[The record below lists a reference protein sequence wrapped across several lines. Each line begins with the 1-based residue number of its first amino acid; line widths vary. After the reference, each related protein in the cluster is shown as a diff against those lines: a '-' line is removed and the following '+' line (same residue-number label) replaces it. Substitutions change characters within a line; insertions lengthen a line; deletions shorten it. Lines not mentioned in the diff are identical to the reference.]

1 MSMEVHIMNK
11 KVLSLGVML
20 SLATT
25 GVMAADSVTTSVN
38 NGDQLTKYQKEAIQ
52 LTQKQ
57 LAEKAVQDSKTY
69 ENVLTLNET
78 RAIDLA
84 LANNRTAKQ
93 TKWDYQVAKDT
104 VSATAAGKNPSIS
117 YLWQGSRSNG
127 VNAMTGRNV
136 TSKNGSHSFTISA
149 PVFSPELDASIDAS
163 RYAREGAGAS
173 YEEALQQAKYDAISG
188 YYTLIMNRNLVD
200 VAQQAVKDYQGHV
213 TNVEAQYNVGLVA
226 SSDVLAAKTNLAD
239 SETNLVKA
247 QNSANLSEASLNQV
261 IAYPVQTSITTAER
275 DLQYKPYNVTL
286 EQAKAYAMLHR
297 SALVKS
303 AMAVKEAEETL
314 RKAKSGYLPTV
325 GVETGRGYADPDGYF
340 GTSNKSWHIGAK
352 ASWSLWDGGATQNKV
367 KVANDTLEKAKE
379 ANLANVDAVLL
390 AVQKAYLNLRS
401 AEQTIQST
409 QTAVVQ
415 GQESFRIATL
425 RYRAGVGTNLDVL
438 DAETKLTTARNN
450 YVQALY
456 NYNIS
461 IAALEQL
468 TGVPLNTPVGQGAE
482 VIANSGAL
490 EQLAK
495 LGSHQ

>member
-1 MSMEVHIMNK
+1 MEVHIMNK

-25 GVMAADSVTTSVN
+25 GAMAADVVTTSVN
-38 NGDQLTKYQKEAIQ
+38 NGDQLSKYQKEAIQ

-57 LAEKAVQDSKTY
+57 LAEKSVQDSKTY
-69 ENVLTLNET
+69 ESKLDLDESRT
-78 RAIDLA
+78 IDLA
-84 LANNRTAKQ
+84 LANNRAAKQ
-93 TKWDYQVAKDT
+93 TKWDYQAAKDT

-117 YLWQGSRSNG
+117 YSWQGSRSNG
-127 VNAMTGRNV
+127 VNALTGRNV

-173 YEEALQQAKYDAISG
+173 YEESLQQAKYDAISG

-200 VAQQAVKDYQGHV
+200 VAQQSVKDYQGHV
-213 TNVEAQYNVGLVA
+213 TNVQAQYNVGLVA

-261 IAYPVQTSITTAER
+261 IAYPVQTAINTAEH

-286 EQAKAYAMLHR
+286 EQAKAYALLHR

-303 AMAVKEAEETL
+303 ALDVKSAEEAVKS
-314 RKAKSGYLPTV
+314 AKSGYLPTV
-325 GVETGRGYADPDGYF
+325 AVKAGRGYADPDGYF
-340 GTSNKSWHIGAK
+340 GTSTKSWSVGAT
-352 ASWSLWDGGATQNKV
+352 ASWSLWDGGATQNAIK
-367 KVANDTLEKAKE
+367 KANAQLEQAKE
-379 ANLANVDAVLL
+379 ANLATVDAVLL

-409 QTAVVQ
+409 QTAVAQ

-438 DAETKLTTARNN
+438 DAETKLTDARNN

-482 VIANSGAL
+482 IIANSGAA
-490 EQLAK
+490 EQLAQ
-495 LGSHQ
+495 LGGNQ

>member
-1 MSMEVHIMNK
+1 MEVHIMNK

-20 SLATT
+20 SLVTT
-25 GVMAADSVTTSVN
+25 GAMAADVVTTSVN
-38 NGDQLTKYQKEAIQ
+38 NGDQLSKYQKEAIQ

-57 LAEKAVQDSKTY
+57 LAEKSVQDSKTY
-69 ENVLTLNET
+69 ESKLDLDESRTIE
-78 RAIDLA
+78 LA

-93 TKWDYQVAKDT
+93 TKWGYEAAKSAVSQVA
-104 VSATAAGKNPSIS
+104 AAKNPSVS
-117 YLWQGSRSNG
+117 YGWSAQKTGG
-127 VNAMTGRNV
+127 DTGRGK
-136 TSKNGSHSFTISA
+136 SGSHNFSISA
-149 PVFSPELDASIDAS
+149 PVFNPQLDASIDSA
-163 RYAREGAGAS
+163 RYTREGTGAS

-213 TNVEAQYNVGLVA
+213 TNVQAQYNVGLVA

-247 QNSANLSEASLNQV
+247 QNSANLAEASLNQV
-261 IAYPVQTSITTAER
+261 IAYPVQTAINTAEH

-286 EQAKAYAMLHR
+286 EQAKAYALLHR

-303 AMAVKEAEETL
+303 AMAVKEAEEAL
-314 RKAKSGYLPTV
+314 KKVKSGYLPTV
-325 GVETGRGYADPDGYF
+325 GVEAGRGYADPDGYF

-367 KVANDTLEKAKE
+367 KVATDTLEKAKE
-379 ANLANVDAVLL
+379 ANLAAVDSVLL

-409 QTAVVQ
+409 QTAVAQ

-438 DAETKLTTARNN
+438 DAETKLTDARNN

-482 VIANSGAL
+482 IIANSGAA
-490 EQLAK
+490 EQLAQ
-495 LGSHQ
+495 LGGNQ

>member
-1 MSMEVHIMNK
+1 MNK

-57 LAEKAVQDSKTY
+57 LANKAVQDSKTY
-69 ENVLTLNET
+69 EHALALNET
-78 RAIDLA
+78 RTIDLA

-93 TKWDYQVAKDT
+93 TKWGYEAAKSAVSQV
-104 VSATAAGKNPSIS
+104 AAGKNPSVS
-117 YLWQGSRSNG
+117 YAWNAQRTGGDTGSGKS
-127 VNAMTGRNV
+127 
-136 TSKNGSHSFTISA
+136 GSHNFSISA
-149 PVFSPELDASIDAS
+149 PVFHPQLDASIDSA
-163 RYAREGAGAS
+163 RFTREGIGAS

-226 SSDVLAAKTNLAD
+226 SSDVLAAKTNLAE
-239 SETNLVKA
+239 SETSLVKA
-247 QNSANLSEASLNQV
+247 QNTANLAEASLNQV
-261 IAYPVQTSITTAER
+261 IAYPVQTSITTAEH

-303 AMAVKEAEETL
+303 ALDVKSAEEAVKS
-314 RKAKSGYLPTV
+314 AKSGYLPTV
-325 GVETGRGYADPDGYF
+325 AVRAGRGYADLDGYI
-340 GTSNKSWHIGAK
+340 GTSTKSWSVGAT
-352 ASWSLWDGGATQNKV
+352 ASWSLWDGGTTQNAIK
-367 KVANDTLEKAKE
+367 KANAQLEQAKE
-379 ANLANVDAVLL
+379 ANLATVDAVLL

-409 QTAVVQ
+409 QTAVAQ

-468 TGVPLNTPVGQGAE
+468 TGVPLNTPIGQGAE
-482 VIANSGAL
+482 VITNSGAL

-495 LGSHQ
+495 LGSNQ

>member
-1 MSMEVHIMNK
+1 MNK

-25 GVMAADSVTTSVN
+25 GAMAADVVTTSVN
-38 NGDQLTKYQKEAIQ
+38 NGDQLSKYQKEAIQ

-57 LAEKAVQDSKTY
+57 LAEKSVQDSKTY
-69 ENVLTLNET
+69 ESKLDLDESRTIE
-78 RAIDLA
+78 LA

-93 TKWDYQVAKDT
+93 TKWGYEAAKSAVSQV
-104 VSATAAGKNPSIS
+104 AAGKNPSVKYEWS
-117 YLWQGSRSNG
+117 AQKTGG
-127 VNAMTGRNV
+127 DTGR
-136 TSKNGSHSFTISA
+136 SKRGSHDFSISA
-149 PVFSPELDASIDAS
+149 PVFNPQLDASIDAA
-163 RYAREGAGAS
+163 RYTREGTGAS

-213 TNVEAQYNVGLVA
+213 TNVQAQYNVGLVA

-247 QNSANLSEASLNQV
+247 QNVANLAEASLNQV
-261 IAYPVQTSITTAER
+261 IAYPVQTAINTAEH

-286 EQAKAYAMLHR
+286 EQAKAYALLHR

-303 AMAVKEAEETL
+303 ALDVKSAEEAVKS
-314 RKAKSGYLPTV
+314 AKSGYLPTV
-325 GVETGRGYADPDGYF
+325 AVKAGRGYADLDGYF
-340 GTSNKSWHIGAK
+340 GTSTKSWSVGAT
-352 ASWSLWDGGATQNKV
+352 ASWSLWDGGATQNAIK
-367 KVANDTLEKAKE
+367 KANAQLEQAKE
-379 ANLANVDAVLL
+379 ANLATVDAVLL

-409 QTAVVQ
+409 QTAVAQ

-438 DAETKLTTARNN
+438 DAETKLTDARNN

-468 TGVPLNTPVGQGAE
+468 TGVPLNTPVGQGAGI
-482 VIANSGAL
+482 IANSGAA
-490 EQLAK
+490 EQLAQ
-495 LGSHQ
+495 LGGNQ

>member
-1 MSMEVHIMNK
+1 MEVHIMNK

-25 GVMAADSVTTSVN
+25 GAMAADVVTTSVN
-38 NGDQLTKYQKEAIQ
+38 NGDQLSKYQKEAIQ

-57 LAEKAVQDSKTY
+57 LAEKSVQDSKTY
-69 ENVLTLNET
+69 ESKLDLDESRTIE
-78 RAIDLA
+78 LA

-93 TKWDYQVAKDT
+93 TKWGYEAAKSAVSQV
-104 VSATAAGKNPSIS
+104 AAGKNPSVS
-117 YLWQGSRSNG
+117 YGWSAQKTGG
-127 VNAMTGRNV
+127 DTGR
-136 TSKNGSHSFTISA
+136 SKRGNHDFSISA
-149 PVFSPELDASIDAS
+149 YVFNPQLDANIDSA
-163 RYAREGAGAS
+163 RYTREGTGAS

-213 TNVEAQYNVGLVA
+213 TNVQAQYNVGLVA

-239 SETNLVKA
+239 SETSLVKA
-247 QNSANLSEASLNQV
+247 QNAANLAEASLNQV
-261 IAYPVQTSITTAER
+261 IAYPVQTAINTAEH

-286 EQAKAYAMLHR
+286 EQAKAYALLHR

-303 AMAVKEAEETL
+303 ALDVKSAEEAVKS
-314 RKAKSGYLPTV
+314 AKSGYLPTV
-325 GVETGRGYADPDGYF
+325 AVRAGRGYADLDGYF
-340 GTSNKSWHIGAK
+340 GTSTKSWSVGAT
-352 ASWSLWDGGATQNKV
+352 ASWSLWDGGATQNAIK
-367 KVANDTLEKAKE
+367 KANAQLEQAKE
-379 ANLANVDAVLL
+379 ANLAIVDAVLL

-409 QTAVVQ
+409 QTAVAQ

-438 DAETKLTTARNN
+438 DAETKLTDARNN

-482 VIANSGAL
+482 IIANSGAA
-490 EQLAK
+490 EQLAQ
-495 LGSHQ
+495 LGGNQ

>member
-1 MSMEVHIMNK
+1 MEVHIMNK

-20 SLATT
+20 SLVTT
-25 GVMAADSVTTSVN
+25 GAMAADVVTTSVN
-38 NGDQLTKYQKEAIQ
+38 NGDQLSKYQKEAIQ

-57 LAEKAVQDSKTY
+57 LAEKSVQDSKTY
-69 ENVLTLNET
+69 ESKLDLDESRT
-78 RAIDLA
+78 IDLA

-93 TKWDYQVAKDT
+93 TKWGYEAAKSAVSQVA
-104 VSATAAGKNPSIS
+104 AAKNPSVS
-117 YLWQGSRSNG
+117 YGWSAQKTGG
-127 VNAMTGRNV
+127 DTGR
-136 TSKNGSHSFTISA
+136 SKRGNHDFSISA
-149 PVFSPELDASIDAS
+149 YVFNPQLDANIDSA
-163 RYAREGAGAS
+163 RYTREGTGAS

-213 TNVEAQYNVGLVA
+213 TNVQAQYNVGLVA

-247 QNSANLSEASLNQV
+247 QNVANLAEASLNQV
-261 IAYPVQTSITTAER
+261 IAYPVQTAINTAEH

-286 EQAKAYAMLHR
+286 EQAKAYALLHR

-303 AMAVKEAEETL
+303 ALDVKSAEEAVKS
-314 RKAKSGYLPTV
+314 AKSGYLPTV
-325 GVETGRGYADPDGYF
+325 AVKAGRGYADLDGYF
-340 GTSNKSWHIGAK
+340 GTSTKSWSVGAT
-352 ASWSLWDGGATQNKV
+352 ASWSLWDGGATQNAIK
-367 KVANDTLEKAKE
+367 KANAQLEQAKE
-379 ANLANVDAVLL
+379 ANLATVDAVLL

-409 QTAVVQ
+409 QTAVAQ

-438 DAETKLTTARNN
+438 DAETKLTDARNN

-468 TGVPLNTPVGQGAE
+468 TGVPLNTPVGQGAGI
-482 VIANSGAL
+482 IANSGAA
-490 EQLAK
+490 EQLAQ
-495 LGSHQ
+495 LGGNQ

>member
-1 MSMEVHIMNK
+1 MNK

-57 LAEKAVQDSKTY
+57 LANKAVQDSKTY
-69 ENVLTLNET
+69 EHALALNET
-78 RAIDLA
+78 RTIDLA

-93 TKWDYQVAKDT
+93 TKWGYEAAKSAVSQVA
-104 VSATAAGKNPSIS
+104 AAKNPSVKYDWS
-117 YLWQGSRSNG
+117 AQKTGG
-127 VNAMTGRNV
+127 DTGR
-136 TSKNGSHSFTISA
+136 SKRGNHDFSISA
-149 PVFSPELDASIDAS
+149 YVFNPQLDASIDSA
-163 RYAREGAGAS
+163 RYTREGTGAS

-226 SSDVLAAKTNLAD
+226 SSDVLAAKTNLAE
-239 SETNLVKA
+239 SETSLVKA
-247 QNSANLSEASLNQV
+247 QNTANLAEASLNQV
-261 IAYPVQTSITTAER
+261 IAYPVQTSITTAEH

-303 AMAVKEAEETL
+303 ALDVKSAEEAV
-314 RKAKSGYLPTV
+314 RSAKAGYLPTV
-325 GVETGRGYADPDGYF
+325 AVKAGRGYIDPDGYF
-340 GTSNKSWHIGAK
+340 GTSTKSWSVGAS
-352 ASWSLWDGGATQNKV
+352 ASWSLWDGGATQNAIK
-367 KVANDTLEKAKE
+367 KANAQLEQAKE
-379 ANLANVDAVLL
+379 ANLATVDAVLL

-409 QTAVVQ
+409 QTAVAQ

-468 TGVPLNTPVGQGAE
+468 TGVPLNTPIGQGAE
-482 VIANSGAL
+482 VITNSGAL

-495 LGSHQ
+495 LGNNQ

>member
-1 MSMEVHIMNK
+1 MNK

-57 LAEKAVQDSKTY
+57 LANKAVQDSKTY
-69 ENVLTLNET
+69 EHALALNET
-78 RAIDLA
+78 RTIDLA

-93 TKWDYQVAKDT
+93 TKWGYEAAKSAVSQV
-104 VSATAAGKNPSIS
+104 AAGKNPSVS
-117 YLWQGSRSNG
+117 YAWNAQRTGGDTGSGKS
-127 VNAMTGRNV
+127 
-136 TSKNGSHSFTISA
+136 GSHNFSISA
-149 PVFSPELDASIDAS
+149 PVFHPQLDASIDSA
-163 RYAREGAGAS
+163 RYTREGTGAS

-226 SSDVLAAKTNLAD
+226 SSDVLAAKTNLAE
-239 SETNLVKA
+239 SETSLVKA
-247 QNSANLSEASLNQV
+247 QNTANLAEASLNQV
-261 IAYPVQTSITTAER
+261 IAYPVQTSITTAEH

-286 EQAKAYAMLHR
+286 EQAKAYALLHR

-303 AMAVKEAEETL
+303 ALDVKSAEEAVKS
-314 RKAKSGYLPTV
+314 AKSGYLPTV
-325 GVETGRGYADPDGYF
+325 AVRAGRGYADLDGYF
-340 GTSNKSWHIGAK
+340 GTSTKSWSVGAT
-352 ASWSLWDGGATQNKV
+352 ASWSLWDGGTTQNAIK
-367 KVANDTLEKAKE
+367 KANAQLEQAKE
-379 ANLANVDAVLL
+379 ANLATVDAVLL

-409 QTAVVQ
+409 QTAVAQ

-438 DAETKLTTARNN
+438 DAETKLTDARNN

-468 TGVPLNTPVGQGAE
+468 TGVPLNTPVGQGAGI
-482 VIANSGAL
+482 IANSGAA
-490 EQLAK
+490 EQLAQ
-495 LGSHQ
+495 LGGNQ

>member
-1 MSMEVHIMNK
+1 MNK

-25 GVMAADSVTTSVN
+25 GAMAADVVTTSVN
-38 NGDQLTKYQKEAIQ
+38 NGDQLSKYQKEAIQ

-57 LAEKAVQDSKTY
+57 LAEKSVQDSKTY
-69 ENVLTLNET
+69 ESKLDLDESRTIE
-78 RAIDLA
+78 LA

-93 TKWDYQVAKDT
+93 TKWGYEAAKSAVSQV
-104 VSATAAGKNPSIS
+104 AAGKNPSVKYEWS
-117 YLWQGSRSNG
+117 AQKTGG
-127 VNAMTGRNV
+127 DTGR
-136 TSKNGSHSFTISA
+136 SKRGSHDFSISA
-149 PVFSPELDASIDAS
+149 PVFNPQLDASIDAA
-163 RYAREGAGAS
+163 RYTREGTGAS

-213 TNVEAQYNVGLVA
+213 TNVQAQYNVGLVA

-247 QNSANLSEASLNQV
+247 QNSANLAEASLNQV
-261 IAYPVQTSITTAER
+261 IAYPVQTAINTAEH

-286 EQAKAYAMLHR
+286 EQAKAYALLHR

-303 AMAVKEAEETL
+303 ALDVKSAEEAVKS
-314 RKAKSGYLPTV
+314 AKSGYLPTV
-325 GVETGRGYADPDGYF
+325 AVKAGRGYADPDGYF
-340 GTSNKSWHIGAK
+340 GTSTKSWSVGAI
-352 ASWSLWDGGATQNKV
+352 ASWSLWDGGATQNAIK
-367 KVANDTLEKAKE
+367 KANAQLEQAKE
-379 ANLANVDAVLL
+379 ANLATVDAVLL

-409 QTAVVQ
+409 QTAVAQ

-438 DAETKLTTARNN
+438 DAETKLTDARNN

-482 VIANSGAL
+482 IIANSGSA
-490 EQLAK
+490 EQLAQ
-495 LGSHQ
+495 LGGKQ

>member
-1 MSMEVHIMNK
+1 MNK

-25 GVMAADSVTTSVN
+25 GAMAADVVTTSIN
-38 NGDQLTKYQKEAIQ
+38 NGDQLSKYQKEAIQ

-57 LAEKAVQDSKTY
+57 LAEKSVQDSKTY
-69 ENVLTLNET
+69 ESKLDLDESRT
-78 RAIDLA
+78 IDLA

-93 TKWDYQVAKDT
+93 TKWDYQAAKDT

-117 YLWQGSRSNG
+117 YSWQGARSNG

-136 TSKNGSHSFTISA
+136 TSKTGSHSFTISA

-173 YEEALQQAKYDAISG
+173 YEESLQQAKYDAISG

-200 VAQQAVKDYQGHV
+200 VAQQSVKDYQGHV
-213 TNVEAQYNVGLVA
+213 TNVQAQYNVGLVA

-247 QNSANLSEASLNQV
+247 QNAANLAEASLNQV
-261 IAYPVQTSITTAER
+261 IAYPAQTAINTAEH

-286 EQAKAYAMLHR
+286 EQAKVYALLHR

-314 RKAKSGYLPTV
+314 KKAKSGYLPTV
-325 GVETGRGYADPDGYF
+325 GVEAGRGYADPDPDGYF
-340 GTSNKSWHIGAK
+340 GTNNKSWHIGAK
-352 ASWSLWDGGATQNKV
+352 ASWSLWDGGTTQNKV
-367 KVANDTLEKAKE
+367 KVATDTLEKAKE
-379 ANLANVDAVLL
+379 ANLAAVDNVLL

-409 QTAVVQ
+409 QTAVAQ

-438 DAETKLTTARNN
+438 DAETKLTDARNN

-482 VIANSGAL
+482 IIANSGAS
-490 EQLAK
+490 EQLAQ
-495 LGSHQ
+495 LGGNQ

>member
-69 ENVLTLNET
+69 EHALALDENRT
-78 RAIDLA
+78 IDLA

-93 TKWDYQVAKDT
+93 TKWDYQAAKDT
-104 VSATAAGKNPSIS
+104 VSATAASKNPSIS
-117 YLWQGSRSNG
+117 YSWQGSRSKG

-136 TSKNGSHSFTISA
+136 TTKTGSHSFTISA
-149 PVFSPELDASIDAS
+149 PVFSPEIDASIDAS
-163 RYAREGAGAS
+163 RYAREGTGAA

-213 TNVEAQYNVGLVA
+213 TNVDAQYNVGLVA

-247 QNSANLSEASLNQV
+247 QNTANLAEASLNQV

-303 AMAVKEAEETL
+303 AMAVKEAEAAL
-314 RKAKSGYLPTV
+314 RKAKFGYLPTV
-325 GVETGRGYADPDGYF
+325 GVEAGRGYADFDGYF
-340 GTSNKSWHIGAK
+340 GTSNKSWHVGAK

-367 KVANDTLEKAKE
+367 KVASDTLEKAKE
-379 ANLANVDAVLL
+379 ANLATVDGVLL

-409 QTAVVQ
+409 QTAVAQ

-482 VIANSGAL
+482 VIANSGAI

-495 LGSHQ
+495 LGSNQ

>member
-1 MSMEVHIMNK
+1 MEVHIMNK

-25 GVMAADSVTTSVN
+25 GAMAADVVTTSVN
-38 NGDQLTKYQKEAIQ
+38 NGDQLSKYQKEAIQ

-57 LAEKAVQDSKTY
+57 LAEKSVQDSKTY
-69 ENVLTLNET
+69 ESKLDLDESRTIE
-78 RAIDLA
+78 LA

-93 TKWDYQVAKDT
+93 TKWGYEAAKST
-104 VSATAAGKNPSIS
+104 VSQVAAGKNPSVKYDWS
-117 YLWQGSRSNG
+117 AQKTGG
-127 VNAMTGRNV
+127 DTGRGK
-136 TSKNGSHSFTISA
+136 SGSHNFSIIA
-149 PVFSPELDASIDAS
+149 PVFNPQLDASIDSA
-163 RYAREGAGAS
+163 RYTREGTGAS

-213 TNVEAQYNVGLVA
+213 TNVQAQYNVGLVA

-247 QNSANLSEASLNQV
+247 QNSANLAEASLNQV
-261 IAYPVQTSITTAER
+261 IAYPVQTAINTAEH

-286 EQAKAYAMLHR
+286 EQAKAYALLHR

-303 AMAVKEAEETL
+303 ALDVKSAEEAVKS
-314 RKAKSGYLPTV
+314 AKSGYLPTV
-325 GVETGRGYADPDGYF
+325 SVSAGRGYADLDGYF
-340 GTSNKSWHIGAK
+340 GTSTKSWSVGAT
-352 ASWSLWDGGATQNKV
+352 ASWSLWDGGATQNAIK
-367 KVANDTLEKAKE
+367 KANAQLEQAKE
-379 ANLANVDAVLL
+379 ANLATVDAVLL

-409 QTAVVQ
+409 QTAVAQ

-438 DAETKLTTARNN
+438 DAETKLTDARNN

-482 VIANSGAL
+482 IIANSGAA
-490 EQLAK
+490 EQLAQ
-495 LGSHQ
+495 LGGNQ

>member
-69 ENVLTLNET
+69 EHALALDET
-78 RAIDLA
+78 RTIDLA

-93 TKWDYQVAKDT
+93 TKWDYQAAKDT
-104 VSATAAGKNPSIS
+104 VSATAASKNPSIS
-117 YLWQGSRSNG
+117 YSWQGSRSKG

-136 TSKNGSHSFTISA
+136 TTKTGSHSFTISA
-149 PVFSPELDASIDAS
+149 PVFSPEIDASIDAS
-163 RYAREGAGAS
+163 RYAREGTGAA

-213 TNVEAQYNVGLVA
+213 TNVDAQYNVGLVA

-247 QNSANLSEASLNQV
+247 QNTANLAEASLNQV

-303 AMAVKEAEETL
+303 AMAVKEAESAL
-314 RKAKSGYLPTV
+314 RKSKFGYLPTV
-325 GVETGRGYADPDGYF
+325 GVEAGRGYADFDGYF

-367 KVANDTLEKAKE
+367 KVASDTLEKAKE
-379 ANLANVDAVLL
+379 ANLAAVDSVLL
-390 AVQKAYLNLRS
+390 SVQKAYLNLRS

-409 QTAVVQ
+409 QTAVTQ

-438 DAETKLTTARNN
+438 DAEIKLTTARNN

-482 VIANSGAL
+482 VIANSGAI

-495 LGSHQ
+495 LGSNQ

>member
-1 MSMEVHIMNK
+1 MNK

-57 LAEKAVQDSKTY
+57 LANKAVQDSKTY
-69 ENVLTLNET
+69 EHALALNET
-78 RAIDLA
+78 RTIDLA

-93 TKWDYQVAKDT
+93 TKWGYEAAKSAVSQVA
-104 VSATAAGKNPSIS
+104 AAKNPSVKYDWS
-117 YLWQGSRSNG
+117 AQKTGG
-127 VNAMTGRNV
+127 DTGR
-136 TSKNGSHSFTISA
+136 SKRGNHDFSISA
-149 PVFSPELDASIDAS
+149 YVFNPQLDASIDSA
-163 RYAREGAGAS
+163 RYTREGTGAS

-239 SETNLVKA
+239 SETSLVKA
-247 QNSANLSEASLNQV
+247 QNTANLAEASLNQV
-261 IAYPVQTSITTAER
+261 IAYPVQTSITTAEH

-303 AMAVKEAEETL
+303 ALDVKSAEEAV
-314 RKAKSGYLPTV
+314 RSAKAGYLPTV
-325 GVETGRGYADPDGYF
+325 AVKAGRGYIDPDGYF
-340 GTSNKSWHIGAK
+340 GTSTKSWSVGAS
-352 ASWSLWDGGATQNKV
+352 ASWSLWDGGATQNAIK
-367 KVANDTLEKAKE
+367 KANAQLEQAKE
-379 ANLANVDAVLL
+379 ANLATVDAVLL

-409 QTAVVQ
+409 QTAVAQ

-482 VIANSGAL
+482 VITNSGAL

-495 LGSHQ
+495 LGNNQ

>member
-1 MSMEVHIMNK
+1 MNK

-20 SLATT
+20 SLVTT
-25 GVMAADSVTTSVN
+25 GAMAADVVTTSVN
-38 NGDQLTKYQKEAIQ
+38 NGDQLSKYQKEAIQ

-57 LAEKAVQDSKTY
+57 LAEKSVQDSKTY
-69 ENVLTLNET
+69 ESKLDLDESRT
-78 RAIDLA
+78 IDLA

-93 TKWDYQVAKDT
+93 TKWGYEAAKSAVSQVA
-104 VSATAAGKNPSIS
+104 AAKNPSVS
-117 YLWQGSRSNG
+117 YGWSAQKTGG
-127 VNAMTGRNV
+127 DTGRGK
-136 TSKNGSHSFTISA
+136 SGSHNFSISA
-149 PVFSPELDASIDAS
+149 PVFNPQLDASIDSA
-163 RYAREGAGAS
+163 RYTREGTGAS

-213 TNVEAQYNVGLVA
+213 TNVQAQYNVGLVA

-247 QNSANLSEASLNQV
+247 QNVANLAEASLNQV
-261 IAYPVQTSITTAER
+261 IAYPVQTAINTAEH

-286 EQAKAYAMLHR
+286 EQAKAYALLHR

-303 AMAVKEAEETL
+303 ALDVKSAEEAVKS
-314 RKAKSGYLPTV
+314 AKSGYLPTV
-325 GVETGRGYADPDGYF
+325 AVKAGRGYADLDGYF
-340 GTSNKSWHIGAK
+340 GTSTKSWSVGAT
-352 ASWSLWDGGATQNKV
+352 ASWSLWDGGTTQNKV
-367 KVANDTLEKAKE
+367 KVATDTLEKAKE
-379 ANLANVDAVLL
+379 ANLAAVDNVLL

-409 QTAVVQ
+409 QTAVAQ

-438 DAETKLTTARNN
+438 DAETKLTDARNN

-482 VIANSGAL
+482 IIANSGAA
-490 EQLAK
+490 EQLAQ
-495 LGSHQ
+495 LGGNQ

>member
-1 MSMEVHIMNK
+1 MNK

-57 LAEKAVQDSKTY
+57 LANKAVQDSKTY
-69 ENVLTLNET
+69 EHALALNET
-78 RAIDLA
+78 RTIDLA

-93 TKWDYQVAKDT
+93 TKWGYEAAKSAVSQV
-104 VSATAAGKNPSIS
+104 AAGKNPSVS
-117 YLWQGSRSNG
+117 YAWNAERTGSG
-127 VNAMTGRNV
+127 KTGRHNF
-136 TSKNGSHSFTISA
+136 SISA
-149 PVFSPELDASIDAS
+149 PVFNPQLDASIDSA
-163 RYAREGAGAS
+163 RYTREGTGAS

-239 SETNLVKA
+239 SETSLVKA
-247 QNSANLSEASLNQV
+247 QNTANLAEASLNQV
-261 IAYPVQTSITTAER
+261 IAYPVQTSITTAEH

-303 AMAVKEAEETL
+303 ALDVKSAEEAV
-314 RKAKSGYLPTV
+314 RSAKAGYLPTV
-325 GVETGRGYADPDGYF
+325 RVNAGRGYIDPDGYF
-340 GTSNKSWHIGAK
+340 GTSTKSWSVGAS
-352 ASWSLWDGGATQNKV
+352 ASWSLWDGGATQNAIK
-367 KVANDTLEKAKE
+367 KANAQLEQAKE
-379 ANLANVDAVLL
+379 ANLATVDAVLL

-409 QTAVVQ
+409 QTAVAQ

-468 TGVPLNTPVGQGAE
+468 TGVPLNTPIGQGAE
-482 VIANSGAL
+482 IITNSGAL

-495 LGSHQ
+495 LDSNQ

>member
-1 MSMEVHIMNK
+1 MNK

-52 LTQKQ
+52 LTQKL
-57 LAEKAVQDSKTY
+57 LANKAVQDSKTY
-69 ENVLTLNET
+69 EHALALNET
-78 RAIDLA
+78 RTIDLA

-93 TKWDYQVAKDT
+93 TKWGYEAAKSAVSQVA
-104 VSATAAGKNPSIS
+104 AAKNPSVKYDWS
-117 YLWQGSRSNG
+117 AQKTGG
-127 VNAMTGRNV
+127 DTGR
-136 TSKNGSHSFTISA
+136 SKRGNHDFSISA
-149 PVFSPELDASIDAS
+149 YVFNPQLDASIDSA
-163 RYAREGAGAS
+163 RYTREGTGAS

-239 SETNLVKA
+239 SETSLVKA
-247 QNSANLSEASLNQV
+247 QNTANLAEASLNQV
-261 IAYPVQTSITTAER
+261 IAYPVQTSITTAEH

-303 AMAVKEAEETL
+303 ALDVKSAEEAV
-314 RKAKSGYLPTV
+314 RSAKAGYLPTV
-325 GVETGRGYADPDGYF
+325 AVKAGRGYIDPDGYF
-340 GTSNKSWHIGAK
+340 GTSTKSWSVGAS
-352 ASWSLWDGGATQNKV
+352 ASWSLWDGGATQNAIK
-367 KVANDTLEKAKE
+367 KANAQLEQAKE
-379 ANLANVDAVLL
+379 VNLATVDAVLL

-409 QTAVVQ
+409 QTAVAQ

-468 TGVPLNTPVGQGAE
+468 TGVPLNTPIGQGAE
-482 VIANSGAL
+482 VITNSGAL

-495 LGSHQ
+495 LGSNQ

>member
-1 MSMEVHIMNK
+1 MNK

-57 LAEKAVQDSKTY
+57 LAEKAVRDSKTY
-69 ENVLTLNET
+69 ENALALDET
-78 RAIDLA
+78 RTIDLA

-127 VNAMTGRNV
+127 VNVMTGRNE
-136 TSKNGSHSFTISA
+136 TSKKGSHSFTIKA

-173 YEEALQQAKYDAISG
+173 YEEALQKAKYDAISG

-286 EQAKAYAMLHR
+286 EQAKAYAILHR

-303 AMAVKEAEETL
+303 AMVVKEAEEAL
-314 RKAKSGYLPTV
+314 KKAKSGYLPTI

-340 GTSNKSWHIGAK
+340 GTSNKSWHIGAQ

-367 KVANDTLEKAKE
+367 KVANDSLEKAKE
-379 ANLANVDAVLL
+379 ANLATVDAVLL
-390 AVQKAYLNLRS
+390 EVQKAYLNLRS

-409 QTAVVQ
+409 QTAVAQ

-468 TGVPLNTPVGQGAE
+468 TGVPLNTPIGQGAE
-482 VIANSGAL
+482 VITNSGAL

-495 LGSHQ
+495 LGSNQ

>member
-1 MSMEVHIMNK
+1 MNK

-69 ENVLTLNET
+69 ENVLALNET

-127 VNAMTGRNV
+127 VNVMTGRNE
-136 TSKNGSHSFTISA
+136 TSKKGSHSFTIKA

-173 YEEALQQAKYDAISG
+173 YEEALQKAKYDAISG

-286 EQAKAYAMLHR
+286 EQAKAYAILHR

-303 AMAVKEAEETL
+303 AMVVKEAEEAL
-314 RKAKSGYLPTV
+314 KKAKSGYLPTI

-340 GTSNKSWHIGAK
+340 GTSNKSWHIGAQ

-367 KVANDTLEKAKE
+367 KVANDSLEKAKE
-379 ANLANVDAVLL
+379 ANLATVDAVLL
-390 AVQKAYLNLRS
+390 EVQKAYLNLRS

-409 QTAVVQ
+409 QTAVAQ

-468 TGVPLNTPVGQGAE
+468 TGVPLNTPIGQGAE
-482 VIANSGAL
+482 VITNSGAL

-495 LGSHQ
+495 LGSNQ

>member
-57 LAEKAVQDSKTY
+57 LANKAVQDSKTY
-69 ENVLTLNET
+69 EHALALNET
-78 RAIDLA
+78 RTIDLA

-117 YLWQGSRSNG
+117 YSWQGSRSKG

-239 SETNLVKA
+239 SETSLVKA
-247 QNSANLSEASLNQV
+247 QNTANMIYN
-261 IAYPVQTSITTAER
+261 TSHT
-275 DLQYKPYNVTL
+275 
-286 EQAKAYAMLHR
+286 M
-297 SALVKS
+297 
-303 AMAVKEAEETL
+303 
-314 RKAKSGYLPTV
+314 
-325 GVETGRGYADPDGYF
+325 
-340 GTSNKSWHIGAK
+340 
-352 ASWSLWDGGATQNKV
+352 
-367 KVANDTLEKAKE
+367 
-379 ANLANVDAVLL
+379 
-390 AVQKAYLNLRS
+390 
-401 AEQTIQST
+401 
-409 QTAVVQ
+409 
-415 GQESFRIATL
+415 
-425 RYRAGVGTNLDVL
+425 
-438 DAETKLTTARNN
+438 
-450 YVQALY
+450 
-456 NYNIS
+456 
-461 IAALEQL
+461 
-468 TGVPLNTPVGQGAE
+468 
-482 VIANSGAL
+482 
-490 EQLAK
+490 
-495 LGSHQ
+495 

>member
-1 MSMEVHIMNK
+1 MNK

-25 GVMAADSVTTSVN
+25 GAMAADVVTTSVN
-38 NGDQLTKYQKEAIQ
+38 NGDQLSKYQKEAIQ

-57 LAEKAVQDSKTY
+57 LAEKSVQDSKTY
-69 ENVLTLNET
+69 ESKLDLDESRT
-78 RAIDLA
+78 IDLA

-93 TKWDYQVAKDT
+93 TKWGYEAAKSAVSQV
-104 VSATAAGKNPSIS
+104 AAGKNPSVS
-117 YLWQGSRSNG
+117 YGWSAQKTGG
-127 VNAMTGRNV
+127 DTGRGK
-136 TSKNGSHSFTISA
+136 SGSHNFSISA
-149 PVFSPELDASIDAS
+149 PVFNPQLDASIDSA
-163 RYAREGAGAS
+163 RYTREGTGAS

-213 TNVEAQYNVGLVA
+213 TNVQAQYNVGLVA

-247 QNSANLSEASLNQV
+247 QNAANLAEASLNQV
-261 IAYPVQTSITTAER
+261 IAYPAQTAINTAEH

-286 EQAKAYAMLHR
+286 EQAKVYALLHR

-314 RKAKSGYLPTV
+314 KKAKSGYLPTV
-325 GVETGRGYADPDGYF
+325 GVEAGRGYADPDGYF
-340 GTSNKSWHIGAK
+340 GTNNKSWHIGAK
-352 ASWSLWDGGATQNKV
+352 ASWSLWDGGTTQNKV
-367 KVANDTLEKAKE
+367 KVATDTLEKAKE
-379 ANLANVDAVLL
+379 ANLAAVDNVLL

-409 QTAVVQ
+409 QTAVAQ

-438 DAETKLTTARNN
+438 DAETKLTDARNN

-482 VIANSGAL
+482 IIANSGAA
-490 EQLAK
+490 EQLAQ
-495 LGSHQ
+495 LGGNQ

>member
-1 MSMEVHIMNK
+1 MNK

-57 LAEKAVQDSKTY
+57 LANKAVQDSKTY
-69 ENVLTLNET
+69 EPALALNET
-78 RAIDLA
+78 RTIDLA

-93 TKWDYQVAKDT
+93 TKWGYEAAKSAVSQVA
-104 VSATAAGKNPSIS
+104 AAKNPSVKYDWS
-117 YLWQGSRSNG
+117 AQKTGG
-127 VNAMTGRNV
+127 DTGR
-136 TSKNGSHSFTISA
+136 SKRGNPDFSISA
-149 PVFSPELDASIDAS
+149 YVFNPQLDASIDSA
-163 RYAREGAGAS
+163 RYTREGTGAS

-239 SETNLVKA
+239 SETSLVKA
-247 QNSANLSEASLNQV
+247 QNTANLAEASLNQV
-261 IAYPVQTSITTAER
+261 IAYPVQTSITTAEH

-303 AMAVKEAEETL
+303 ALDVKSAEEAV
-314 RKAKSGYLPTV
+314 RSAKAGYLPTV
-325 GVETGRGYADPDGYF
+325 AVKAGRGYIDPYGYF
-340 GTSNKSWHIGAK
+340 GTSTKSWSVGAS
-352 ASWSLWDGGATQNKV
+352 ASWSLWDGGATQNAIK
-367 KVANDTLEKAKE
+367 KANAQLEQAKE
-379 ANLANVDAVLL
+379 VNLATVDAVLL

-409 QTAVVQ
+409 QTAVAQ

-468 TGVPLNTPVGQGAE
+468 TGVPLNTPIGQGAE
-482 VIANSGAL
+482 VITNSGAL

-495 LGSHQ
+495 LGSNQ

>member
-1 MSMEVHIMNK
+1 MEVP
-11 KVLSLGVML
+11 
-20 SLATT
+20 
-25 GVMAADSVTTSVN
+25 
-38 NGDQLTKYQKEAIQ
+38 
-52 LTQKQ
+52 TQKQ

-69 ENVLTLNET
+69 EHALALDET
-78 RAIDLA
+78 RTIDLA

-93 TKWDYQVAKDT
+93 TKWDYQAAKDT
-104 VSATAAGKNPSIS
+104 VSATAASKNPSIS
-117 YLWQGSRSNG
+117 YSWQGSRSKG

-136 TSKNGSHSFTISA
+136 TTKTGSHSFTISA
-149 PVFSPELDASIDAS
+149 PVFSPEIDASIDAS
-163 RYAREGAGAS
+163 RYAREGTGAA

-213 TNVEAQYNVGLVA
+213 TNVDAQYNVGLVA

-247 QNSANLSEASLNQV
+247 QNTANLAEASLNQV

-303 AMAVKEAEETL
+303 AMAVKEAESAL
-314 RKAKSGYLPTV
+314 RKSKFGYLPTV
-325 GVETGRGYADPDGYF
+325 GVEAGRGYADFDGYF

-367 KVANDTLEKAKE
+367 KVASDTLEKAKE
-379 ANLANVDAVLL
+379 ANLAAVDSVLL
-390 AVQKAYLNLRS
+390 SVQKAYLNLRS

-409 QTAVVQ
+409 QTAVTQ

-438 DAETKLTTARNN
+438 DAEIKLTTARNN

-482 VIANSGAL
+482 VIANSGAI

-495 LGSHQ
+495 LGSNQ

>member
-25 GVMAADSVTTSVN
+25 GVMAADSVSTSVN

-57 LAEKAVQDSKTY
+57 LAENSVQASKTY
-69 ENVLTLNET
+69 ESKLDLDESRTIE
-78 RAIDLA
+78 LA

-93 TKWDYQVAKDT
+93 TKWGYEAAKAA
-104 VSATAAGKNPSIS
+104 VSEVAAGKNPSVS
-117 YLWQGSRSNG
+117 YGWSGQRSGGDSGSRKS
-127 VNAMTGRNV
+127 
-136 TSKNGSHSFTISA
+136 GSHNFSIRA
-149 PVFSPELDASIDAS
+149 PVFNPQLDASIDSA
-163 RYAREGAGAS
+163 RYTREGTGAS
-173 YEEALQQAKYDAISG
+173 YEEALQQAKYDAIYN

-200 VAQQAVKDYQGHV
+200 VAQETVKDYQGQL
-213 TNVEAQYNVGLVA
+213 TNAEAQYNVGLVA
-226 SSDVLAAKTNLAD
+226 SSDVLSAKTNLAD
-239 SETNLVKA
+239 AETTLLKA
-247 QNSANLSEASLNQV
+247 QNSARLAEANLNKV

-303 AMAVKEAEETL
+303 ALDVKSAEEAVKSA
-314 RKAKSGYLPTV
+314 KAGYLPTV
-325 GVETGRGYADPDGYF
+325 NVSIERGYADSDGYF
-340 GTSNKSWHIGAK
+340 GTNSKSWSVGAS
-352 ASWSLWDGGATQNKV
+352 ASWSLWDGGATQNAIK
-367 KVANDTLEKAKE
+367 KANAELEQAKE
-379 ANLANVDAVLL
+379 ANLAAIDTVLL

-401 AEQTIQST
+401 AEQTINST
-409 QTAVVQ
+409 QTAVNQ
-415 GQESFRIATL
+415 GEENFRIATL
-425 RYRAGVGTNLDVL
+425 RYRAGVGTSLDVL
-438 DAETKLTTARNN
+438 DAETTLTDARNN
-450 YVQALY
+450 YVEALY

-461 IAALEQL
+461 IAELEQL

-482 VIANSGAL
+482 IIANSGAV

-495 LGSHQ
+495 LGSNQ

>member
-1 MSMEVHIMNK
+1 MNK

-57 LAEKAVQDSKTY
+57 LANKAVQDSKTY
-69 ENVLTLNET
+69 EHALALDET
-78 RAIDLA
+78 RTIDLA

-93 TKWDYQVAKDT
+93 TKWGYEAAKSA
-104 VSATAAGKNPSIS
+104 VSQEAARKNPSVE
-117 YLWQGSRSNG
+117 YAWGANRTGGDTGSGKSGNHKF
-127 VNAMTGRNV
+127 
-136 TSKNGSHSFTISA
+136 SISA
-149 PVFSPELDASIDAS
+149 PVFAPQLDASIDSA
-163 RYAREGAGAS
+163 RYTREGTGAS

-261 IAYPVQTSITTAER
+261 IAYPAQTAITTAEH

-297 SALVKS
+297 SELVKS
-303 AMAVKEAEETL
+303 AMAIKSAEEAV
-314 RKAKSGYLPTV
+314 RSAKAGYLPTV
-325 GVETGRGYADPDGYF
+325 KVNASRGYEDPDGYF
-340 GTSNKSWHIGAK
+340 GTSKKSWSVGAS
-352 ASWSLWDGGATQNKV
+352 ASWSLWDGGATQNAIK
-367 KVANDTLEKAKE
+367 KANAQLEQAKE
-379 ANLANVDAVLL
+379 ANLATVDAVLL

-409 QTAVVQ
+409 QTAVAQ

-482 VIANSGAL
+482 VITNSGAL

-495 LGSHQ
+495 LGNNQ

>member
-1 MSMEVHIMNK
+1 MEVHIMNK

-25 GVMAADSVTTSVN
+25 GAMAADVVTTSVN
-38 NGDQLTKYQKEAIQ
+38 NGDQLSKYQKEAIQ

-57 LAEKAVQDSKTY
+57 LAEKSVQDSKTY
-69 ENVLTLNET
+69 ESKLDLDESRT
-78 RAIDLA
+78 IDLA

-93 TKWDYQVAKDT
+93 TKWDYQAAKDT

-117 YLWQGSRSNG
+117 YTWQGARSNG

-136 TSKNGSHSFTISA
+136 TSKTGSHSFTISA

-173 YEEALQQAKYDAISG
+173 YEETLQQAKYDAISG

-213 TNVEAQYNVGLVA
+213 TNVQAQYNVGLVA

-239 SETNLVKA
+239 SETSLVKA
-247 QNSANLSEASLNQV
+247 QNAANLAEASLNQV
-261 IAYPVQTSITTAER
+261 IAYPVQTAINTAEH
-275 DLQYKPYNVTL
+275 DLQYKPYNITL
-286 EQAKAYAMLHR
+286 EQAKAYALLHR

-303 AMAVKEAEETL
+303 ALDVKSAEEAVKS
-314 RKAKSGYLPTV
+314 AKSGYLPTV
-325 GVETGRGYADPDGYF
+325 AVKAGRGYADLDGYF
-340 GTSNKSWHIGAK
+340 GTSTKSWSVGAT
-352 ASWSLWDGGATQNKV
+352 ASWSLWDGGATQNAIK
-367 KVANDTLEKAKE
+367 KANAQLEQAKE
-379 ANLANVDAVLL
+379 ANLATVDAVLL

-409 QTAVVQ
+409 QTAVAQ

-438 DAETKLTTARNN
+438 DAETKLTDARNN

-482 VIANSGAL
+482 IIANSGAA
-490 EQLAK
+490 EQLAQ
-495 LGSHQ
+495 LGGNQ

>member
-1 MSMEVHIMNK
+1 MNK

-38 NGDQLTKYQKEAIQ
+38 NGDRLTKYQKEAIQ

-93 TKWDYQVAKDT
+93 TKWGYEAAKSAVSQV
-104 VSATAAGKNPSIS
+104 AAGKNPSVS
-117 YLWQGSRSNG
+117 YGWNALTTGGDTGSGKSG
-127 VNAMTGRNV
+127 
-136 TSKNGSHSFTISA
+136 KHSFSIKA
-149 PVFSPELDASIDAS
+149 YAFNPQLDASIDSA
-163 RYAREGAGAS
+163 RYAREGTGAS

-239 SETNLVKA
+239 SETSLVKA
-247 QNSANLSEASLNQV
+247 QNTANLAEASLNQV
-261 IAYPVQTSITTAER
+261 IAYPVQTSITTAEH

-303 AMAVKEAEETL
+303 ALDVKSAEEAV
-314 RKAKSGYLPTV
+314 RSAKAGYMPTV
-325 GVETGRGYADPDGYF
+325 NISIGRDYGDLDGYF
-340 GTSNKSWHIGAK
+340 GTSTKSWSVGAS
-352 ASWSLWDGGATQNKV
+352 ASWSLWDGGATQNAIK
-367 KVANDTLEKAKE
+367 KANAQLEQAKE
-379 ANLANVDAVLL
+379 ANLATVDAVLL

-409 QTAVVQ
+409 QTAVAQ

-482 VIANSGAL
+482 IIANSGAL

-495 LGSHQ
+495 LGSNQ

>member
-1 MSMEVHIMNK
+1 MNK

-57 LAEKAVQDSKTY
+57 LANKAVQDSKTY
-69 ENVLTLNET
+69 EHALALNET
-78 RAIDLA
+78 RTIDLA

-93 TKWDYQVAKDT
+93 TKWGYEAAKSAVSQVA
-104 VSATAAGKNPSIS
+104 AAKNPSVKYDWS
-117 YLWQGSRSNG
+117 AQKTGG
-127 VNAMTGRNV
+127 DTGR
-136 TSKNGSHSFTISA
+136 SKRGNHDFSISA
-149 PVFSPELDASIDAS
+149 YVFNPQLDASIDSA
-163 RYAREGAGAS
+163 RYTREGTGAS

-239 SETNLVKA
+239 SETSLVKA
-247 QNSANLSEASLNQV
+247 QNTANLAEASLNQV
-261 IAYPVQTSITTAER
+261 IAYPVQTSITTAEH

-303 AMAVKEAEETL
+303 ALDVKSAEEAV
-314 RKAKSGYLPTV
+314 RSAKAGYLPTV
-325 GVETGRGYADPDGYF
+325 AVKAGRGYIDPDGYF
-340 GTSNKSWHIGAK
+340 GTSTKSWSVGAS
-352 ASWSLWDGGATQNKV
+352 ASWSLWDGGATQNAIK
-367 KVANDTLEKAKE
+367 KANAQLEQAKE
-379 ANLANVDAVLL
+379 ANLATVDAVLL

-409 QTAVVQ
+409 QTAVAQ

-468 TGVPLNTPVGQGAE
+468 TGVPLNTPIGQGAE
-482 VIANSGAL
+482 VITNSGAL

-495 LGSHQ
+495 LGNNQ